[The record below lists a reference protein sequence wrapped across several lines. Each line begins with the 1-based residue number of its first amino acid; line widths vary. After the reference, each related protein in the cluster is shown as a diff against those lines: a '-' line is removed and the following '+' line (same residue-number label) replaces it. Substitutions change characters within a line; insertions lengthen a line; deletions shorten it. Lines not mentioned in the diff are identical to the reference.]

1 MWEGALTGPKA
12 AAVPKA
18 ALLVLQA
25 GSSAGLQVQLQV
37 WRSLHVQDLCRAIPD
52 TPVPV
57 HSQTIPKPCC
67 TQLGVS
73 CPSVP
78 ALHCQMPGGAM
89 RTLGGCDLQSDRGLQ
104 ERGTAAGQTQLRFPP
119 WFSVH
124 LGNCVQEKAKGNQF
138 LCMLFP
144 LKIKMWFCT
153 KHWEAKWDRFWALT
167 SWCKI
172 ILD

>member
-1 MWEGALTGPKA
+1 MRGSINGSQGSCCPKGCPVGAPGW
-12 AAVPKA
+12 
-18 ALLVLQA
+18 Q
-25 GSSAGLQVQLQV
+25 
-37 WRSLHVQDLCRAIPD
+37 LCRAAGAASCVKVPACAG
-52 TPVPV
+52 PVQGHPR
-57 HSQTIPKPCC
+57 HTCACAFPNHLPCC
-67 TQLGVS
+67 TQLGLS

-78 ALHCQMPGGAM
+78 GLHCQMPGGAM

-144 LKIKMWFCT
+144 LKIKM
-153 KHWEAKWDRFWALT
+153 
-167 SWCKI
+167 
-172 ILD
+172 